1 MLMETLLISLGLAL
15 LFLALGIPLML
26 GKVKRNSLY
35 GARFPATMADDRVW
49 DVVNRKM
56 GFVFVAGGAA
66 AGIVDVLAVAGVVT
80 RDVGLYVMGALVVYV
95 LIASVWLWRYS
106 ERVARDTGVSARD
119 MEVGRTTPVLVA
131 IGCLAVAIAGVLSA
145 FSTPNPWLGF
155 RVPATFAD
163 PAVWHQVNLKAGLT
177 LAVLSGVFGFMFL
190 GLRNMTEGERKRL
203 FSGLFIGWVISI
215 VVVAIAG
222 SLFANS
228 LVR

>member
-1 MLMETLLISLGLAL
+1 MEILLTSLGLAL
-15 LFLALGIPLML
+15 LFLVLGIPLML

-49 DVVNRKM
+49 DVVNWKT
-56 GFVFVAGGAA
+56 GFLFVVGGAV
-66 AGIVDVLAVAGVVT
+66 AGIVDVLAVAGVFT

-119 MEVGRTTPVLVA
+119 IEIGKTTPILVA

-145 FSTPNPWLGF
+145 FSMPNPWLGF

-177 LAVLSGVFGFMFL
+177 LAVSVSYTH
-190 GLRNMTEGERKRL
+190 LRAHETVL
-203 FSGLFIGWVISI
+203 DL
-215 VVVAIAG
+215 
-222 SLFANS
+222 
-228 LVR
+228 

>member
-1 MLMETLLISLGLAL
+1 MEILLTSLGLAL
-15 LFLALGIPLML
+15 LFLVLGIPLML

-49 DVVNRKM
+49 DVVNWKT
-56 GFVFVAGGAA
+56 GFLFVVGGAV
-66 AGIVDVLAVAGVVT
+66 AGIVDVLAVAGVFT

-203 FSGLFIGWVISI
+203 FSGLFIGWFISI

-222 SLFANS
+222 SVFANS
-228 LVR
+228 LAR

>member
-1 MLMETLLISLGLAL
+1 MEILLTSLGLAL
-15 LFLALGIPLML
+15 LFLVLGIPLML
-26 GKVKRNSLY
+26 GKVKRNSMY

-49 DVVNRKM
+49 DVVNRKT
-56 GFVFVAGGAA
+56 GFLFVVGGAV

-80 RDVGLYVMGALVVYV
+80 PVVGQYVVGALVTYI
-95 LIASVWLWRYS
+95 LIASVWLWHYS
-106 ERVARDTGVSARD
+106 ERVARDTGVTVRD
-119 MEVGRTTPVLVA
+119 MEVGRTAPLLVA
-131 IGCLAVAIAGVLSA
+131 IGCFAIVIAGVLSA
-145 FSTPNPWLGF
+145 FSTPNPWVGF

-190 GLRNMTEGERKRL
+190 GLRGMTEGERKRL

>member
-1 MLMETLLISLGLAL
+1 METLLISLGLAL

-80 RDVGLYVMGALVVYV
+80 RDVGLYVTGALVVYV

>member
-1 MLMETLLISLGLAL
+1 MEILLISLGLAL
-15 LFLALGIPLML
+15 LFLVLGIPLML

-49 DVVNRKM
+49 DVVNRKT
-56 GFVFVAGGAA
+56 GFLFVVGGAV

-80 RDVGLYVMGALVVYV
+80 PVVGQYVVGALVTYI
-95 LIASVWLWRYS
+95 LIASVWLWHYS
-106 ERVARDTGVSARD
+106 ERVARDTGVTVRD
-119 MEVGRTTPVLVA
+119 MEVGRTAPLLVA
-131 IGCLAVAIAGVLSA
+131 IGCFAIVIAGVLSA
-145 FSTPNPWLGF
+145 FSTPNPWVGF

-190 GLRNMTEGERKRL
+190 GLRGMTEGERKRL

>member
-1 MLMETLLISLGLAL
+1 METLLISLGMAL
-15 LFLALGIPLML
+15 LFLVLGIPLML

-49 DVVNRKM
+49 DAVNRKT

-66 AGIVDVLAVAGVVT
+66 AGIVDLLAVAGVVM
-80 RDVGLYVMGALVVYV
+80 RDVGQYVVGVLMAYI

-106 ERVARDTGVSARD
+106 EQVARDKGVTARD
-119 MEVGRTTPVLVA
+119 MEVGRTTPLLVA
-131 IGCLAVAIAGVLSA
+131 IGCFAVAVAGVLSA

-155 RVPATFAD
+155 RVPATLAD

-190 GLRNMTEGERKRL
+190 GLRSMTEGERKRL
-203 FSGLFIGWVISI
+203 FSGLFIGWLAAII
-215 VVVAIAG
+215 LVAVAG
-222 SLFANS
+222 TLFAYS
-228 LVR
+228 LTY

>member
-1 MLMETLLISLGLAL
+1 MEIVLTSLGLAL
-15 LFLALGIPLML
+15 LFLVLGIPLML

-49 DVVNRKM
+49 DVVNRKT
-56 GFVFVAGGAA
+56 GFVFVAGGAV
-66 AGIVDVLAVAGVVT
+66 AGIVDLLAVTGVFT
-80 RDVGLYVMGALVVYV
+80 RDVGLYVTGALVAYV

-106 ERVARDTGVSARD
+106 EQVARDEGVTARD
-119 MEVGRTTPVLVA
+119 MEVGRTTPLLVA
-131 IGCLAVAIAGVLSA
+131 IGCFAVAIAGVLSA

>member
-1 MLMETLLISLGLAL
+1 MEILLISLGLAL
-15 LFLALGIPLML
+15 LFLVLGIPLML

-35 GARFPATMADDRVW
+35 GARFPVTMADDRVW
-49 DVVNRKM
+49 DVVNRKT
-56 GFVFVAGGAA
+56 GFLFVVGGAV
-66 AGIVDVLAVAGVVT
+66 AGIVDVLAVAGVFT

-95 LIASVWLWRYS
+95 LIASVWLWCYS

-119 MEVGRTTPVLVA
+119 IEIGKTTPILVA

-145 FSTPNPWLGF
+145 FSMPNPWLGF

-203 FSGLFIGWVISI
+203 FSGLFIGWLISI

-222 SLFANS
+222 SVFANS
-228 LVR
+228 LAR

>member
-1 MLMETLLISLGLAL
+1 METLLISLGLAL

-80 RDVGLYVMGALVVYV
+80 RDVGLYVTGALVVYV

-203 FSGLFIGWVISI
+203 FSGLFIGWLISI

-222 SLFANS
+222 SVFANS

>member
-1 MLMETLLISLGLAL
+1 METLLISLGLAL

-80 RDVGLYVMGALVVYV
+80 RDVGLYVTGALVVYV

-106 ERVARDTGVSARD
+106 ERVVRDTSVSARD

-131 IGCLAVAIAGVLSA
+131 IGCLAVAVAGVLSA

-155 RVPATFAD
+155 RVPATLAD

-190 GLRNMTEGERKRL
+190 GLRSMTEGERKRL
-203 FSGLFIGWVISI
+203 FSGLFIGWLAAII
-215 VVVAIAG
+215 LVAVAG
-222 SLFANS
+222 TLFAYS
-228 LVR
+228 LTY